1 MIGYKKNPLV
11 SRIGEKYLLFATS
24 VLLPI
29 FGILMSFDASYYYA
43 LKNEATGFDP
53 YFFLKRNIVWY
64 VAGFVLYLVGSKI
77 RFKTIRNLA
86 VIGMGGAIF
95 LLVLLVAGLGKEVNG
110 AVRWIQLGPIT
121 IMPGEIT
128 KLALIAFIA
137 TFFKKN
143 PEKIHDFKRGLLPI
157 FAVVAVCFLLI
168 LKQPNLST
176 AATLLVIAF
185 GMLIVAGL
193 SKEWILLSFAVT
205 GIGGVAAISTGMYRM
220 DRIAALV
227 DPFADASG
235 NGFQLA
241 QSLLALGSGGIKG
254 VGLSGS
260 IQKTM
265 YLPESHTDFV
275 LSIMGEEFGFIG
287 VCFLMTVYTVLAAV
301 CIHITI
307 NTEDRFSMLLGSGIT
322 IMLVSQVIF
331 NAGIVSGF
339 LPPTGVALPFI
350 SYGGNSMMIFMFS
363 MGLMANIAETNR
375 KLRG

>member
-1 MIGYKKNPLV
+1 MMGYKKNTLV

-43 LKNEATGFDP
+43 LKNESTGYDA
-53 YFFLKRNIVWY
+53 YFFLKRNIVWFA
-64 VAGFVLYLVGSKI
+64 AGFVLYLVGSKI
-77 RFKTIRNLA
+77 KFKTVRNLS
-86 VIGMGGAIF
+86 VIGMGGAIV

-128 KLALIAFIA
+128 KLAMIAFIS

-157 FAVVAVCFLLI
+157 FAVVVICFLLI

-176 AATLLVIAF
+176 AVTLLVIAF

-193 SKEWILLSFAVT
+193 SKEWILVSFAAV

-322 IMLVSQVIF
+322 MMLVSQVIF

-363 MGLMANIAETNR
+363 MGLMANIAEAN
-375 KLRG
+375 KNLRV

>member
-1 MIGYKKNPLV
+1 MMGYKKNTLV

-43 LKNEATGFDP
+43 LKNESTGYDA
-53 YFFLKRNIVWY
+53 YFFLKRNIVWFA
-64 VAGFVLYLVGSKI
+64 AGFVLYLVGSKI
-77 RFKTIRNLA
+77 KFKTVRNLS
-86 VIGMGGAIF
+86 VIGMGGAIV

-128 KLALIAFIA
+128 KLAMIAFIS

-157 FAVVAVCFLLI
+157 FAVVVICFLLI

-176 AATLLVIAF
+176 AVTLLVIAF

-193 SKEWILLSFAVT
+193 SKEWILISFAAV

-322 IMLVSQVIF
+322 MMLVSQVIF

-363 MGLMANIAETNR
+363 MGLMANIAEAN
-375 KLRG
+375 KNLRV

>member
-1 MIGYKKNPLV
+1 M
-11 SRIGEKYLLFATS
+11 
-24 VLLPI
+24 
-29 FGILMSFDASYYYA
+29 
-43 LKNEATGFDP
+43 
-53 YFFLKRNIVWY
+53 
-64 VAGFVLYLVGSKI
+64 
-77 RFKTIRNLA
+77 
-86 VIGMGGAIF
+86 
-95 LLVLLVAGLGKEVNG
+95 
-110 AVRWIQLGPIT
+110 
-121 IMPGEIT
+121 
-128 KLALIAFIA
+128 
-137 TFFKKN
+137 
-143 PEKIHDFKRGLLPI
+143 
-157 FAVVAVCFLLI
+157 
-168 LKQPNLST
+168 
-176 AATLLVIAF
+176 
-185 GMLIVAGL
+185 
-193 SKEWILLSFAVT
+193 
-205 GIGGVAAISTGMYRM
+205 AAISTGMYRM

>member
-1 MIGYKKNPLV
+1 MIGYKKNALV

-43 LKNEATGFDP
+43 LKNESTGFDP
-53 YFFLKRNIVWY
+53 YFFLKRNI
-64 VAGFVLYLVGSKI
+64 VLYLVGSKI

-95 LLVLLVAGLGKEVNG
+95 LLGLLVAGLGKEVNG

>member
-1 MIGYKKNPLV
+1 M
-11 SRIGEKYLLFATS
+11 
-24 VLLPI
+24 
-29 FGILMSFDASYYYA
+29 
-43 LKNEATGFDP
+43 
-53 YFFLKRNIVWY
+53 
-64 VAGFVLYLVGSKI
+64 LYLVGSKI

>member
-1 MIGYKKNPLV
+1 MIGYKKNALV

-43 LKNEATGFDP
+43 LKNESTGFDP

-64 VAGFVLYLVGSKI
+64 AAGFVLYLVGSKI

-339 LPPTGVALPFI
+339 SVD
-350 SYGGNSMMIFMFS
+350 
-363 MGLMANIAETNR
+363 R
-375 KLRG
+375 KSVV